1 MFLWLYSIELVK
13 SRRLLL
19 RLEPITTKQSLLQT
33 DQKINKKKP
42 IRGGTLMGYKS
53 FSELVFG
60 VVLVF
65 SRSNT
70 TPQLLYRGDKL

>member
-33 DQKINKKKP
+33 DQKINKKRP
-42 IRGGTLMGYKS
+42 L
-53 FSELVFG
+53 EVE
-60 VVLVF
+60 V
-65 SRSNT
+65 
-70 TPQLLYRGDKL
+70 